1 MTNSLLRYF
10 KQGFKEFY
18 IEYSRVY
25 RDVKER
31 FTSVEYDEFDL
42 QDYEKEIQAIES
54 FFKKLGISKKQIEA
68 MKVEAHKIYKE
79 ENL

>member
-10 KQGFKEFY
+10 KQGFKELY
-18 IEYSRVY
+18 IEYFRVY

-42 QDYEKEIQAIES
+42 QDYEKEIQTIES